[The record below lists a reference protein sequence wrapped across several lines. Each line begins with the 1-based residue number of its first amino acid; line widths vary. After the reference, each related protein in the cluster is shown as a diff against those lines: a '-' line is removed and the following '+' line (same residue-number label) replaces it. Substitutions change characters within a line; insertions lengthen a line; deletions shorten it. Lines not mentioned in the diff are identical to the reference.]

1 MDLSLLSWSLK
12 LYRTS
17 TLEVRASWLLGVW
30 MLFDAIRFLHAGAY
44 SLSPLPL
51 LLVPVT
57 MYVHAMAHVGMA
69 RLVGGHADQTVLS
82 VLNDQ
87 TSLQVPLN
95 PAKQFAVAAA
105 GPLVSMVLFL
115 ICALI
120 APMFLDVPGRFALNL
135 SLFLLPLPIGN
146 PPDLG
151 SYLYAALVY
160 FSHLNY
166 TIFVINLIPISFF
179 DGARLWRAMLWPLF
193 GLTRAIRWT
202 VLLGFA
208 CSILFLAIALYF
220 TDWNMLFFGVLCLLV
235 TLYEHRSVKLGFDPV
250 FQIEFDAIQDRRSQS
265 WFGRWQQRRRL
276 RVLER
281 QEREEREEQEI
292 LDRLLTKVSQHGLP
306 SLTEAERA
314 TLQRISRKQKAR
326 QETEIS

>member
-30 MLFDAIRFLHAGAY
+30 ILFDAIRFLHVGAY
-44 SLSPLPL
+44 GLSPIPL
-51 LLVPVT
+51 LLIPLT

-69 RLVGGHADQTVLS
+69 RLVGGHADQTILS
-82 VLNDQ
+82 LLNDQ
-87 TSLQVPLN
+87 TSMQVPLN

-105 GPLVSMVLFL
+105 GPLTSMVIFLVCSLVAPLFL
-115 ICALI
+115 DSPGKIALH
-120 APMFLDVPGRFALNL
+120 LN
-135 SLFLLPLPIGN
+135 LFLLPLPHQN
-146 PPDLG
+146 PPDLNN
-151 SYLYAALVY
+151 YLYSTLVY
-160 FSHLNY
+160 LSHINY
-166 TIFVINLIPISFF
+166 SIFVVNLFPIAFL

-202 VLLGFA
+202 VMLSFA
-208 CSILFLAIALYF
+208 CSALLLALALYF
-220 TDWNMLFFGVLCLLV
+220 TDWNMLFFGVLCWMA
-235 TLYEHRSVKLGFDPV
+235 TMYEHRSIKLGFDPV
-250 FQIEFDAIQDRRSQS
+250 FQVEFDTILDRRSQS

-276 RVLER
+276 RALER
-281 QEREEREEQEI
+281 QEREEHEEQVI
-292 LDRLLTKVSQHGLP
+292 LDRLLTKVSEHGLP

-326 QETEIS
+326 QGTEIS